1 MRMLVDR
8 QESVLYLDQHKATR
22 QLEAWSWN
30 WLKTAWWV
38 DDAVANILVKC
49 HLYCFSCLYLLH
61 VLRTPMMGGI
71 QKCHIVSAVSSLNM
85 IFAIFSGGVSGV
97 TVYLDSF
104 SLISLTRSD
113 SDEPLKS
120 PKIVYNNLM
129 FTRFIGF
136 WHVVC
141 LCQSCLQSLWMWY
154 LNHPYL
160 PSFPPKYVR
169 ICFWYIYCLYIVHEH
184 CRHICWLKLNRVIN

>member
-1 MRMLVDR
+1 
-8 QESVLYLDQHKATR
+8 
-22 QLEAWSWN
+22 
-30 WLKTAWWV
+30 
-38 DDAVANILVKC
+38 
-49 HLYCFSCLYLLH
+49 
-61 VLRTPMMGGI
+61 MMGGI

-141 LCQSCLQSLWMWY
+141 LCQSCLQSLWM
-154 LNHPYL
+154 
-160 PSFPPKYVR
+160 
-169 ICFWYIYCLYIVHEH
+169 
-184 CRHICWLKLNRVIN
+184 